1 MVQRGI
7 RPLCG
12 GHWLWCLAR
21 CGGWKGVG
29 QQAPLPSTETS
40 SEAAC
45 CPVNANSQFRQ
56 HHDCG
61 RLARPQV
68 AVECRKPIDLLPNLL
83 VLLLLPKGFGM
94 DVQKHRKAGTRSKTR
109 QRIYRISF
117 LYAALFGSITEW
129 SSCLVMFS
137 NGNTCNVKLIQATC
151 NMSVHADW
159 KLAKS
164 RTLFF

>member
-1 MVQRGI
+1 MPTRERLKVVQRGI

-94 DVQKHRKAGTRSKTR
+94 DVQKHRKAGTRSKNAPEDLQDIFSIRGTVW
-109 QRIYRISF
+109 
-117 LYAALFGSITEW
+117 LHHGMVLLFGYVFKWQHMQCKANT
-129 SSCLVMFS
+129 S
-137 NGNTCNVKLIQATC
+137 N
-151 NMSVHADW
+151 M
-159 KLAKS
+159 
-164 RTLFF
+164 